1 LGYKTADN
9 KKWGA
14 KDISQIVANRN
25 SHKILPENQKNIAL
39 MEFVFRQA
47 FSKDKMYQN
56 LTQLTS
62 NKTDF
67 FNDWFTCNVDE
78 GQFHCSF
85 CNSLCTVE
93 EQSKNTFFSLEL
105 SKTLGDSVSEFP
117 NLFWNNNPTLPMC
130 KQCRSYFIFFHFIN
144 ETKYFVNSDS
154 LKINWYLNRL
164 LHQKMSGS
172 YQKGLFKAISYDN
185 QLRSAVGSWG
195 LQNMEVV
202 LFQKGIANIQPI
214 SEHLAKLLLI
224 PRISSLLDVISNSLV
239 WDIVFQERF
248 SYLLNLTYKQ
258 LRFFLSGKDNKS
270 EDPEIIAESWKSMSR
285 VTTLLELFYAIRQ
298 AEQKEKGG
306 KGLASIDFRQIR
318 KEAEESPI
326 SITDNAGKG
335 LVFRLLELTRLN
347 KRTEVYHLLLRT
359 YVAKG
364 LVFPTSLANLF
375 TINDPELFQ
384 TGIYAYIAG
393 LSKENMSLSYSQKGE
408 SMMKIKGITATVI
421 FESSAVNRDDK
432 LSDSITSIKKLSRW
446 DGTYSFMSRAFIR
459 HHLFNTLVQLYDW
472 PAAPLTTAKSVIQF
486 AFPEANIISYQ
497 EMDLFGYMN
506 TNPISVVR
514 KAPLGITKAI
524 SLEPWQGDMAYYANH
539 DLVRRGQ
546 QQGLKLT
553 PKTTQKEEQEQ
564 GLNPDTSQEG
574 EQQKGLNP
582 NPFQKEEHHSFY
594 KVSFTLD
601 LARLGEHD
609 LYFNKM
615 PEGLGKWINKLE
627 IIERD
632 SIPAELKIRKE
643 FDQFTWYC
651 INSPEQGYVGVQEAR
666 NLVRVRFQTSQIE
679 KRKRIEQ
686 VINVLKNGLIIHSST
701 ENYGMV
707 PVFFLLGTLKIP
719 VPVFNSAVTLKDGN
733 IETSNIINALQN
745 DYVVDAWYDSQMPL
759 EDELASE
766 IKLHKWAGVN
776 KITEKLM

>member
-1 LGYKTADN
+1 MKDVEIYPSSWYYNACVHGFLEVLAWGLGDKGRDIVEEQFLQDDGSVRIPGELMEAVFSTIDVPAPAGYTFREVPNDVKELKRIAWWWVVCTGELYLNTHEQPVTQEIIDIVFDKYLAGEGTKPISKYLNELGYKTADN

-298 AEQKEKGG
+298 VEQKEKGG

-318 KEAEESPI
+318 EEAKKSPI
-326 SITDNAGKG
+326 SVTDNAGKG

-347 KRTEVYHLLLRT
+347 KKTEVYHLLLRT
-359 YVAKG
+359 YAAKG
-364 LVFPTSLANLF
+364 SAFPASLANLF
-375 TINDPELFQ
+375 TINDPEIFQ

-393 LSKENMSLSYSQKGE
+393 LSKEHESQ
-408 SMMKIKGITATVI
+408 
-421 FESSAVNRDDK
+421 
-432 LSDSITSIKKLSRW
+432 L
-446 DGTYSFMSRAFIR
+446 
-459 HHLFNTLVQLYDW
+459 
-472 PAAPLTTAKSVIQF
+472 LT
-486 AFPEANIISYQ
+486 
-497 EMDLFGYMN
+497 
-506 TNPISVVR
+506 
-514 KAPLGITKAI
+514 
-524 SLEPWQGDMAYYANH
+524 
-539 DLVRRGQ
+539 
-546 QQGLKLT
+546 
-553 PKTTQKEEQEQ
+553 
-564 GLNPDTSQEG
+564 EG
-574 EQQKGLNP
+574 
-582 NPFQKEEHHSFY
+582 
-594 KVSFTLD
+594 
-601 LARLGEHD
+601 
-609 LYFNKM
+609 
-615 PEGLGKWINKLE
+615 
-627 IIERD
+627 
-632 SIPAELKIRKE
+632 
-643 FDQFTWYC
+643 
-651 INSPEQGYVGVQEAR
+651 
-666 NLVRVRFQTSQIE
+666 
-679 KRKRIEQ
+679 
-686 VINVLKNGLIIHSST
+686 
-701 ENYGMV
+701 
-707 PVFFLLGTLKIP
+707 
-719 VPVFNSAVTLKDGN
+719 
-733 IETSNIINALQN
+733 
-745 DYVVDAWYDSQMPL
+745 
-759 EDELASE
+759 
-766 IKLHKWAGVN
+766 GVN
-776 KITEKLM
+776 DEG

>member
-1 LGYKTADN
+1 
-9 KKWGA
+9 
-14 KDISQIVANRN
+14 
-25 SHKILPENQKNIAL
+25 
-39 MEFVFRQA
+39 
-47 FSKDKMYQN
+47 
-56 LTQLTS
+56 
-62 NKTDF
+62 
-67 FNDWFTCNVDE
+67 
-78 GQFHCSF
+78 
-85 CNSLCTVE
+85 
-93 EQSKNTFFSLEL
+93 
-105 SKTLGDSVSEFP
+105 
-117 NLFWNNNPTLPMC
+117 
-130 KQCRSYFIFFHFIN
+130 
-144 ETKYFVNSDS
+144 
-154 LKINWYLNRL
+154 
-164 LHQKMSGS
+164 
-172 YQKGLFKAISYDN
+172 
-185 QLRSAVGSWG
+185 
-195 LQNMEVV
+195 
-202 LFQKGIANIQPI
+202 
-214 SEHLAKLLLI
+214 
-224 PRISSLLDVISNSLV
+224 
-239 WDIVFQERF
+239 
-248 SYLLNLTYKQ
+248 
-258 LRFFLSGKDNKS
+258 
-270 EDPEIIAESWKSMSR
+270 
-285 VTTLLELFYAIRQ
+285 
-298 AEQKEKGG
+298 
-306 KGLASIDFRQIR
+306 
-318 KEAEESPI
+318 
-326 SITDNAGKG
+326 
-335 LVFRLLELTRLN
+335 
-347 KRTEVYHLLLRT
+347 
-359 YVAKG
+359 
-364 LVFPTSLANLF
+364 
-375 TINDPELFQ
+375 
-384 TGIYAYIAG
+384 
-393 LSKENMSLSYSQKGE
+393 MSLNYSQKGE
-408 SMMKIKGITATVI
+408 SMMKVKGITATVI

-486 AFPEANIISYQ
+486 AFPEANIVSYQ

-632 SIPAELKIRKE
+632 NIPSELKLQKE
-643 FDQFTWYC
+643 CDQFTWYC
-651 INSPEQGYVGVQEAR
+651 INSPEQGYVGVKKAKD
-666 NLVRVRFQTSQIE
+666 LVGVRFRTSQVE

-707 PVFFLLGTLKIP
+707 PVFFLLATLKIP

-733 IETSNIINALQN
+733 IETSNVINALQN

-759 EDELASE
+759 EDELVSE
-766 IKLHKWAGVN
+766 SKLHKWAGVN